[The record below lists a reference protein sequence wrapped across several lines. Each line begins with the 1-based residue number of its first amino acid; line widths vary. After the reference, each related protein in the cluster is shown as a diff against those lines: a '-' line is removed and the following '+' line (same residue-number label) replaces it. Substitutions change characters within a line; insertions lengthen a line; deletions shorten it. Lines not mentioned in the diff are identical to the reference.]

1 MYTKLVCT
9 SYWHVKLD
17 GLKFND
23 AAVKTRLH
31 DIVDSVATDLTMNV
45 KFVAACCVFGTPS
58 FRSLVTCLPKQVCGG
73 LKFFGTCTRPK
84 ANASITQKCSTQVYC
99 LQDPT

>member
-31 DIVDSVATDLTMNV
+31 DIVDSGATDPTMNV
-45 KFVAACCVFGTPS
+45 KFMAAC
-58 FRSLVTCLPKQVCGG
+58 
-73 LKFFGTCTRPK
+73 
-84 ANASITQKCSTQVYC
+84 
-99 LQDPT
+99 